1 MSHLAIIIATVY
13 VLNIIPAFAPP
24 TWMVL
29 SLIELNQPQ
38 LHPLSLAV
46 TGAFAAT
53 FGRMTLAMLSQ
64 RIIRNKLMSESSK
77 ENIDALK
84 NVLESRKNQTV
95 WAFLAY
101 SFTPLPSNYL
111 FIAYGLT
118 TLPIRLVAVPFFI
131 GRLASYFF
139 WIALAQETNKVLD
152 IDFIGEYLSAYFI
165 VTQVALLLLIYAFTK
180 VDWRAAL
187 TERKF
192 RWLKRKHIE

>member
-1 MSHLAIIIATVY
+1 MSHLFAVFATVY
-13 VLNIIPAFAPP
+13 ALNTIPAFVPP

-29 SLIELNQPQ
+29 SFIGLNQPQ
-38 LHPLSLAV
+38 FDPLLLAV

-53 FGRMTLAMLSQ
+53 FGRMTLALLSQ
-64 RIIRNKLMSESSK
+64 RIIRNRLLSERSK
-77 ENIDALK
+77 VNIDTLKGALE
-84 NVLESRKNQTV
+84 NRKNQTI

-118 TLPIRLVAVPFFI
+118 TLPIRMVAVPFFI

-139 WIALAQETNKVLD
+139 WIALVQETSRVLD
-152 IDFIGEYLSAYFI
+152 IDYFAEYLSAYFI
-165 VTQVALLLLIYAFTK
+165 VTQIVLLLLIYAFTR
-180 VDWRAAL
+180 VDWKAAL

-192 RWLKRKHIE
+192 RWLKNHSAD